1 MKNKQKKQIGAI
13 KSLKHSIKKDELK
26 QIEGIFPQ
34 NLMNDLIHDKL
45 KETVI
50 FQHIIKTDNLSY
62 KAKNRKNYNFSEYSL
77 STAFL
82 RNIHGG
88 HLTLEDAGDKQ
99 NNFAAKLK
107 NLR

>member
-62 KAKNRKNYNFSEYSL
+62 KAKNRKNCNFSEYSL

-82 RNIHGG
+82 
-88 HLTLEDAGDKQ
+88 
-99 NNFAAKLK
+99 
-107 NLR
+107 